1 MTKLNYEAA
10 HTVTGCSEETVVPA
24 SNLLGKY
31 FPMIRTREDIR
42 ERIGENV
49 ELKSLFE
56 QWSETDQEMFLDYC
70 SGIRGIKV
78 LYDGIFKEIFNPE
91 ATPERLEELLSL
103 LLDRDVHIKAVLPN
117 DSVRLGAESALL
129 YTDIIVELEDESLAD
144 IEIRKIGYA
153 FPGERCACYSADHL
167 LRQYKRVR
175 GKKGKRFHYRDIKNV
190 YTIVFFEKS
199 PQEFHKQP
207 EQWLHIFRQ
216 SSDSGLILNLLQE
229 YVFVPL
235 DIFVKSMDNKSI
247 DSRLEAWLTFLS
259 TEEPER
265 IIELITRYPQ
275 FKTMYQDIYEICLN
289 IEKVMNMYSKE
300 LAQLDHN
307 TVLYMI
313 DEMQEQLD
321 RQRKELCE
329 NEVKLNEIEGKLGQT
344 EGKLSQTEGKLSQ
357 AKGELSQAK
366 GELSQAKGELSQT
379 KGELSQAKGELSRAK
394 GELSEAHAKL
404 AYSEDQRMQQ
414 DQLIKELQAQ
424 LEKLKR

>member
-1 MTKLNYEAA
+1 M
-10 HTVTGCSEETVVPA
+10 
-24 SNLLGKY
+24 
-31 FPMIRTREDIR
+31 
-42 ERIGENV
+42 
-49 ELKSLFE
+49 
-56 QWSETDQEMFLDYC
+56 
-70 SGIRGIKV
+70 
-78 LYDGIFKEIFNPE
+78 
-91 ATPERLEELLSL
+91 
-103 LLDRDVHIKAVLPN
+103 
-117 DSVRLGAESALL
+117 L

-144 IEIRKIGYA
+144 IEIQKIGYA

-207 EQWLHIFRQ
+207 EQWLHLFRQ

-344 EGKLSQTEGKLSQ
+344 EGKLSQT
-357 AKGELSQAK
+357 KGELSQA
-366 GELSQAKGELSQT
+366 